1 MICGSCGEHESVVTL
16 TQVVE
21 GEARTIGLCGKCAAE
36 KGVQIAAGSEPTPLG
51 GFLSAMWKGQE
62 PGAPAEFAPTGR
74 CPGCGASF
82 ADFRESGRLGC
93 GTCYRTFEPSLRLL
107 LRRYHGS
114 THHHGRRPALAPEPG
129 AAGPVETATLVASLK
144 DQLRLAVAAEDFERA
159 AELRDRLREL
169 G

>member
-1 MICGSCGEHESVVTL
+1 MICGSCGERESVVTL

-21 GEARTIGLCGKCAAE
+21 GEARTIGLCGQCAAE
-36 KGVQIAAGSEPTPLG
+36 KGIQTSAGAEQTPLG

-62 PGAPAEFAPTGR
+62 PGAPAEFAPSGR
-74 CPGCGASF
+74 CPGCGATF

-93 GTCYRTFEPSLRLL
+93 GDCYQAFEPSLRLL

-114 THHHGRRPALAPEPG
+114 THHHGRRPETRPGEAPAPG
-129 AAGPVETATLVASLK
+129 AALIASLREQLHAAVAS
-144 DQLRLAVAAEDFERA
+144 ENFERA

-169 G
+169 T

>member
-1 MICGSCGEHESVVTL
+1 VTCGSCGERESVVTL

-36 KGVQIAAGSEPTPLG
+36 KGIQTSAGAEQTPLG

-74 CPGCGASF
+74 CPGCGATF

-93 GTCYRTFEPSLRLL
+93 GGCYQAFEPSLRLL

-114 THHHGRRPALAPEPG
+114 THHQGRRPAPQVEDTAMPG
-129 AAGPVETATLVASLK
+129 TALIDGLRE
-144 DQLRLAVAAEDFERA
+144 QLRLAVASEDFERA
-159 AELRDRLREL
+159 AQLRDRLRDL
-169 G
+169 T

>member
-1 MICGSCGEHESVVTL
+1 MVTL

-36 KGVQIAAGSEPTPLG
+36 KGIQTSAGAEQTPLG

-74 CPGCGASF
+74 CPGCGATF

-93 GTCYRTFEPSLRLL
+93 GECYQAFEPSLRLL
-107 LRRYHGS
+107 LRRYHGA
-114 THHHGRRPALAPEPG
+114 THHLGRRPAGEG
-129 AAGPVETATLVASLK
+129 AERAASGPDLGDHLRE
-144 DQLRLAVAAEDFERA
+144 QLRLAIAAENFEQA

-169 G
+169 P